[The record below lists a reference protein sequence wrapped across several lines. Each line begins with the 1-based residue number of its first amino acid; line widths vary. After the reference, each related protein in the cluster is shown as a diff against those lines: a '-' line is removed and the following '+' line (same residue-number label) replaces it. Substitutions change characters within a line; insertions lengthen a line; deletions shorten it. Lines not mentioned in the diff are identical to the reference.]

1 MPRVFATGRDL
12 GLTIGGNQFKDIST
26 SITLEE
32 TITRVDIQPITSNSD
47 IKLKVNQ
54 EATLS
59 IEAYQDWNSSGTG
72 ITALAKYLYDAA
84 QTAPDT
90 ALAFSFTAG
99 GTTFAGDVYP
109 EKPNVGGGAT
119 DALTFSVSLMVKG
132 GVVTRS

>member
-1 MPRVFATGRDL
+1 MPRVFATGRNL
-12 GLTIGGNQFKDIST
+12 GLTIDGKTYTDIST

-72 ITALAKYLYDAA
+72 FDALAKALYDKAA
-84 QTAPDT
+84 SAPDT
-90 ALAFSFTAG
+90 ALSFSFTVGA
-99 GTTFAGDVYP
+99 TTFSGDVYP
-109 EKPNVGGGAT
+109 EKPNVGGSAT
-119 DALTFSVSLMVKG
+119 DALTWSVSLMVKG
-132 GVVTRS
+132 GIVTRS

>member
-12 GLTIGGNQFKDIST
+12 GLTIGGNVFTGIST
-26 SITLEE
+26 EVTLEE

-59 IEAYQDWNSSGTG
+59 VTAYQDWNSSGAG
-72 ITALAKYLYDAA
+72 ITAIAKALYDAA
-84 QTAPDT
+84 ASAPDT
-90 ALAFSFTAG
+90 ALAFSFTVG
-99 GTTFAGDVYP
+99 GTTFTGDVYP
-109 EKPNVGGGAT
+109 EKPNVGGAAT
-119 DALTFSVSLMVKG
+119 DALTFSVSLPVKG